1 MEKAKRVVEVC
12 YSNSMKINR
21 GAYEQEAPFYSAKTI
36 IEENGTPVDEVAEY
50 GRLRSIIDPLL
61 TAQYQEAKL
70 DMSGLR
76 IRIKDGKKFV
86 SVSSILHPDG
96 IPKNIDPDYAV
107 RGTEIHRIFNR
118 WILEGVWDSPA
129 VPLSKLT
136 YESIPYQEFTVKFK
150 DRFSVKDAILNLEVY
165 NLKHLYSGE
174 LDALLTVD
182 GLLSLVDFKTG
193 SWSWEQLVAYYK
205 ALANKEVKQ
214 LVIFD
219 LKNLNLEVMALND
232 PKCVQYWESFLIK
245 RGVIQGRF
253 GV

>member
-1 MEKAKRVVEVC
+1 MPKSKKVVEVC

-50 GRLRSIIDPLL
+50 ARLRGIIDPLL
-61 TAQYQEAKL
+61 VAQYQEAKV

-76 IRIKDGKKFV
+76 IRIKDGKKYV

-107 RGTEIHRIFNR
+107 RGTEIHRIFNK
-118 WILEGVWDSPA
+118 WITEGIWEAPQ
-129 VPLSKLT
+129 VPLSKLN
-136 YESIPYQEFTVKFK
+136 YESIPYMEFASKFK
-150 DRFSVKDAILNLEVY
+150 DRFSVKDAVLNVEVY
-165 NLKHLYSGE
+165 NQKHLYSGE

-182 GLLSLVDFKTG
+182 GVLSLVDFKTG

-205 ALANKEVKQ
+205 ALANKDVKQ

-219 LKNLNLEVMALND
+219 FKNLALEIISVTD
-232 PKCVQYWESFLIK
+232 PKCVQFWESFLIK

>member
-1 MEKAKRVVEVC
+1 MKKITEVC

-50 GRLRSIIDPLL
+50 ARLRNIIDPLL
-61 TAQYQEAKL
+61 IAQYQEAKL

-107 RGTEIHRIFNR
+107 RGTEIHRIFNH
-118 WILEGVWDSPA
+118 WILKQEWLSPA
-129 VPLSKLT
+129 APLSKLT
-136 YESIPYQEFTVKFK
+136 YESIPYQEFAAKFK
-150 DRFSVKDAILNLEVY
+150 DRFSVEGAVLNLEVY
-165 NLKHLYSGE
+165 HPKYLYSGE
-174 LDALLTVD
+174 LDGLLKVD
-182 GLLSLVDFKTG
+182 GIPSLVDLKTG
-193 SWSWEQLVAYYK
+193 SWTWEQLVAYYK
-205 ALANKEVKQ
+205 ALASKEIKQ

-219 LKNLNLEVMALND
+219 LKNLALEVMAVND

-253 GV
+253 GI